1 MALVHNKELGSNNN
15 AWQWRASEWW
25 SHGNEEQQHPT
36 MRSQRAIA
44 THGNNEQQCI
54 TMRRSPRVA
63 TTHSNDEKELSSIKK
78 NDKSK
83 HYQTNENTKHKTQK

>member
-1 MALVHNKELGSNNN
+1 
-15 AWQWRASEWW
+15 
-25 SHGNEEQQHPT
+25 
-36 MRSQRAIA
+36 
-44 THGNNEQQCI
+44 
-54 TMRRSPRVA
+54 MRRSPRVA